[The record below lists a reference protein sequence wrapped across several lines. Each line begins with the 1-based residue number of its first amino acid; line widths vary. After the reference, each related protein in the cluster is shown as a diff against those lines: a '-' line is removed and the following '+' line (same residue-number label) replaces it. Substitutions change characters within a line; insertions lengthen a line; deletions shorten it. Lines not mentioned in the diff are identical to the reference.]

1 MALPPF
7 PSIGPKS
14 GIHFWDSS
22 DAPFFKQLIVRGGKP
37 EPLFRTM
44 RLVRRFCGAL
54 LLGLSI
60 TIGVEDGLRPAQA
73 QEVSEAGFQR
83 FVQSLWPAAKARGIS
98 RATFDEAFRGVQP
111 DPKIIALTKKQS
123 EFVRPIWD
131 YINGSISAQRLQR
144 GREMNAEWS
153 KTLAAIERT
162 YGVPRSVVLGVWG
175 METNFG
181 SFTGSIYAVRALA
194 TLAYTGYRDD
204 FFKEELLIALQI
216 LDEEHID
223 RDKML
228 GSWAGA
234 MGQTQFMPSSF
245 MKYAVDGNRDGVRD
259 IWSSVPDAM
268 ASTANYLRKQGWQP
282 GLPWGF
288 EVKLPQSF
296 DFRHLKQN
304 FAYWQALGVRR
315 LDGKAMPRTGEA
327 SLFLPGGANGPAF
340 LVTSNYDVIKTYNSS
355 DAYAMGVAHLG
366 DRIMGGLPIQGAWP
380 KDQPMLAKDERQELQ
395 QRLARLGFYE
405 GETDGKFGSK
415 TREAVR
421 NFQLRRGLIPDGYA
435 DYAVLRELR
444 TAR

>member
-1 MALPPF
+1 MPL
-7 PSIGPKS
+7 
-14 GIHFWDSS
+14 
-22 DAPFFKQLIVRGGKP
+22 
-37 EPLFRTM
+37 PLFS
-44 RLVRRFCGAL
+44 VRRFCGAL
-54 LLGLSI
+54 LLGLSV
-60 TIGVEDGLRPAQA
+60 TSGMEGWTRPAQA
-73 QEVSEAGFQR
+73 QEVSEDGFQR

-153 KTLAAIERT
+153 KTLAAIEKA

-194 TLAYTGYRDD
+194 TLAYTGYRGD

-216 LDEEHID
+216 LNREHIG

-268 ASTANYLRKQGWQP
+268 ASTANYLREQGWEP

-288 EVKLPQSF
+288 EVKLPQGF
-296 DFRHLKQN
+296 DFRHLRQN
-304 FAYWQALGVRR
+304 FAHWQALGVRR
-315 LDGKAMPRTGEA
+315 LDGKAMPRSGEA
-327 SLFLPGGANGPAF
+327 TLFLPGGANGPAF

-380 KDQPMLAKDERQELQ
+380 KDQPMLGKDERQELQ

-405 GETDGKFGSK
+405 GDPDGKFGSK